1 MALNRWMS
9 AALLVSVL
17 GFAGC
22 QQPQPKNP
30 DAQPSAAATTTAPAQ
45 TPAEQA
51 GTATPAA
58 TATATP
64 SAGATATPSDSAA
77 TPAAGGETAAAAGGD
92 KAAMLADLE
101 NADGM
106 KGYDEVKA
114 MEPVKG
120 DPKKGAELFAANC
133 TSCHGAQG
141 HGDGAAGA
149 SLDPKPRNLTATSE
163 YKYGHMPLAV
173 YRTAMYG
180 VEGTGMAPWDGII
193 EPKDMWD
200 IVAYVETLQK

>member
-22 QQPQPKNP
+22 TQPQPKNP
-30 DAQPSAAATTTAPAQ
+30 DAQPTAAATTAAPAQ

-64 SAGATATPSDSAA
+64 SGTATPSDSAA
-77 TPAAGGETAAAAGGD
+77 TPAAGGETAAAAGGGD
-92 KAAMLADLE
+92 KAAMLEDLE

-114 MEPVKG
+114 MEPVAGDAAKG
-120 DPKKGAELFAANC
+120 KELFAANC
-133 TSCHGAQG
+133 ASCHGAEG
-141 HGDGAAGA
+141 HGDGPAGA

-163 YKYGHMPLAV
+163 YKFGHMAMAV
-173 YRTAMYG
+173 YRTGMYG